1 MYGLVHPTE
10 WSSILLR
17 VEWQS
22 GQRQRMW
29 ESDPQKPHTH
39 TRPLVLHMGDVRC
52 YYYCCTEAPSSWYII
67 FYQKRF
73 QTEVTGDNNRQS
85 SFCRFEAQ
93 CCTVQPHRKGDT
105 TELWKK
111 VPPHISTYSA
121 LLIKIFWDVWRKKS
135 GEKRVQEYEFSLL
148 HSFLKAHTLWN
159 GKGRKDV
166 TLSTRGALCDVLW
179 HY

>member
-10 WSSILLR
+10 WSSILR

-22 GQRQRMW
+22 GQRQRVW

-111 VPPHISTYSA
+111 CHHTYPPT
-121 LLIKIFWDVWRKKS
+121 LLFSSRS
-135 GEKRVQEYEFSLL
+135 SEMCGEKKWGKEGPRVWVFS
-148 HSFLKAHTLWN
+148 AT
-159 GKGRKDV
+159 
-166 TLSTRGALCDVLW
+166 
-179 HY
+179 

>member
-10 WSSILLR
+10 WSSILR

-22 GQRQRMW
+22 GQRQRVW

-52 YYYCCTEAPSSWYII
+52 YYYCTEAPSSWYII

-93 CCTVQPHRKGDT
+93 CTVQPHRKGDT

-121 LLIKIFWDVWRKKS
+121 LLIKIFWDVWRKKV
-135 GEKRVQEYEFSLL
+135 GKRGSKSM
-148 HSFLKAHTLWN
+148 SFLCYIA
-159 GKGRKDV
+159 
-166 TLSTRGALCDVLW
+166 S
-179 HY
+179 